1 MRFPC
6 FRAAAALVLASAA
19 AGSQEPTVLFGVV
32 TNLNGLRLAGV
43 EMTIANTSLR
53 AVTNDSGQFQF
64 DTPPTGRLHLRAR
77 RVGFR
82 QADHALKLDAGA
94 SRQEDFELE
103 GVPEVLD
110 SVRILGQQQ
119 GTGRM
124 AAFWNRRMIGVGA
137 FITRSEIEHRGAY
150 RSSDLLRT
158 INGVRVLGDNPS
170 GRPIIQMGRMAVMAG
185 TMRSTDPR
193 KSNTDFASKCQVNYY
208 VDGNWVN
215 PETFHMDDLAPS
227 SIEAVGIYRG
237 PAEIPP
243 AFRQR
248 ETACGLI
255 VIWTREGPAKEK
267 PGTTSLF
274 AE

>member
-1 MRFPC
+1 MHSPC
-6 FRAAAALVLASAA
+6 LRVAAALILASAA
-19 AGSQEPTVLFGVV
+19 ATGQKPTVLFGVV

-43 EMTIANTSLR
+43 ELTIANTSFR
-53 AVTNDSGQFQF
+53 AVTNDSGQYLF
-64 DTPPTGRLHLRAR
+64 DTPPTGRVHLQAR
-77 RVGFR
+77 RVGFK
-82 QADHALKLDAGA
+82 QADHGFKLDAGA
-94 SRQEDFELE
+94 SHQEDFELE
-103 GVPEVLD
+103 GIPELLD
-110 SVRILGQQQ
+110 SVRILGQQ

-124 AAFWNRRMIGVGA
+124 AGFWNRRMLGVGA
-137 FITRSEIEHRGAY
+137 FITRAEIEHRGAY

-193 KSNTDFASKCQVNYY
+193 KSNTDFAAKCQVNYY
-208 VDGNWVN
+208 VDGSWVN
-215 PETFHMDDLAPS
+215 PETFHMDDLSPS
-227 SIEAVGIYRG
+227 SIEAVEIYRG

-255 VIWTREGPAKEK
+255 VIWTREGSAKEK
-267 PGTTSLF
+267 PGANSLLV
-274 AE
+274 E